1 MVTQNAEKI
10 IEKNDTITRP
20 PVVVVLGHVDHGKSS
35 LLEAIRED
43 FRITSREAGG
53 ITQHIGAY
61 QVDHEGRKITFID
74 TPGHE
79 IFSAMRSRGAK
90 VADIAVLVVAADESV
105 KPQTIE
111 AIGQIK
117 KAGIPVVVAIN
128 KMDKPGANAQR
139 VRQELSQH
147 GVVVESYGGK
157 VPSVETSA
165 TTKQGIKD
173 LLEMILLMAEVE
185 DIRADKN
192 VRGQGVIIESF
203 MDAKRGPTA
212 TLLVQAGEVRVG
224 GVIGTRT
231 AAGKV
236 RILEDF
242 QGKDIETA
250 SPSMPALV
258 IGFLDAPRV
267 GEQFRVFEDE
277 ESLRTHFPEETPK
290 ETENVVTLDPAARV
304 VNIIVKADVAGSLE
318 ALEEVLRNIPQEGSV
333 LRVMHYGVGEVQES
347 NIKLARSASAHI
359 FSFRTKASAA
369 ALDLA
374 EKEGVSI
381 QQFDIIYELIQAVRE
396 LLETSA
402 KKEEGRKEVGSLLVL
417 AVFLTDKKRQV
428 VGGKVLEGEVRKG
441 VMVEVMREGEIVGQ
455 GEIANV
461 QRDKKNVSLV
471 GKGQE
476 CGLAYEGAVS
486 IQRGD
491 RLQFF
496 TG

>member
-1 MVTQNAEKI
+1 M
-10 IEKNDTITRP
+10 
-20 PVVVVLGHVDHGKSS
+20 
-35 LLEAIRED
+35 
-43 FRITSREAGG
+43 
-53 ITQHIGAY
+53 
-61 QVDHEGRKITFID
+61 
-74 TPGHE
+74 
-79 IFSAMRSRGAK
+79 
-90 VADIAVLVVAADESV
+90 
-105 KPQTIE
+105 
-111 AIGQIK
+111 
-117 KAGIPVVVAIN
+117 
-128 KMDKPGANAQR
+128 
-139 VRQELSQH
+139 
-147 GVVVESYGGK
+147 
-157 VPSVETSA
+157 
-165 TTKQGIKD
+165 
-173 LLEMILLMAEVE
+173 
-185 DIRADKN
+185 
-192 VRGQGVIIESF
+192 
-203 MDAKRGPTA
+203 
-212 TLLVQAGEVRVG
+212 
-224 GVIGTRT
+224 
-231 AAGKV
+231 
-236 RILEDF
+236 
-242 QGKDIETA
+242 
-250 SPSMPALV
+250 
-258 IGFLDAPRV
+258 
-267 GEQFRVFEDE
+267 
-277 ESLRTHFPEETPK
+277 
-290 ETENVVTLDPAARV
+290 VTLDPAARV